1 MVKVRVHSSL
11 NCYLPREIRGKSF
24 EVSLG
29 EAPDLEKL
37 MQTLRIPEDAVW
49 ITVVND
55 KAVSGADMKNFNLA
69 DSDEVQFFPAVSG
82 G

>member
-11 NCYLPREIRGKSF
+11 NCYLPAQVREKSF
-24 EVSLG
+24 EVSWR

-37 MQTLRIPEDAVW
+37 VEILGIPEDAVA
-49 ITVVND
+49 IVQVNERTV
-55 KAVSGADMKNFNLA
+55 ARSERKNFNL
-69 DSDEVQFFPAVSG
+69 SDGDRVQFFPVISG